1 MYVDAA
7 KLHYH
12 AQKLQ
17 FGQRQGCPPR
27 RAVHGQRSHRRCV
40 GIYRSGAADCSWGS
54 VLLGHFHISHQSP
67 RLRSGTGQLYHRT
80 LCRTVHRERKGIE
93 CSEEQRFSGG
103 HFGYHLCGA
112 GNSAGTGG
120 AEIALQTA
128 QGGRSH
134 WFAAGNAAG
143 YRAGHRHHAVLEP
156 DLRPPAAVQHH
167 GHHGSGLCG
176 AVFALYG
183 AVCHLVFYP
192 DQ

>member
-93 CSEEQRFSGG
+93 CSEEQRFSCG
-103 HFGYHLCGA
+103 HFGYHLC
-112 GNSAGTGG
+112 SAGHSAGIGG
-120 AEIALQTA
+120 AEVALQTA

-134 WFAAGNAAG
+134 WSAAGNAAG
-143 YRAGHRHHAVLEP
+143 FCIGHWNYAILEP
-156 DLRPPAAVQHH
+156 NLQHPAAVQHY

-176 AVFALYG
+176 AVSSLYG
-183 AVCHLVFYP
+183 AVRHFVLYP
-192 DQ
+192 NQ